1 MANLNNDFMEYYKHL
16 DKICREIFNSEK
28 GVATYIFKL
37 TNLAKIRTNKDNY
50 ALFVAS
56 EQRLDA
62 SA

>member
-1 MANLNNDFMEYYKHL
+1 MANLNNDFTEYYKHL

-56 EQRLDA
+56 E
-62 SA
+62 

>member
-1 MANLNNDFMEYYKHL
+1 MDNNDFMEYYKHL

-56 EQRLDA
+56 E
-62 SA
+62 

>member
-56 EQRLDA
+56 EQRVDA

>member
-28 GVATYIFKL
+28 GVAIYIFKL

>member
-56 EQRLDA
+56 E
-62 SA
+62 